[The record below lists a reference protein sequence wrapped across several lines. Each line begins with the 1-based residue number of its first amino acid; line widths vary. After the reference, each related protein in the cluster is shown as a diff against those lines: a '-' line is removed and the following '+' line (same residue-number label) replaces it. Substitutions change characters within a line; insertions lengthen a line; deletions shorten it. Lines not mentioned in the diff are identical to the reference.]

1 MAELL
6 LVTAVIAIGYALSG
20 EKKSDDTPIAKIPT
34 KSMPN
39 GSNLFNSNRV
49 NEILIDEQQ
58 MSNKRYDKVFSNK
71 LNGSNLM
78 VPGPMTPYFNK
89 VDYVDNTLPIEFQ
102 DNPRLNTTV
111 EYIDPT
117 SEEYS
122 LNHSTGNSVSDS
134 WYGVSLTGEPI
145 DPKSFSH
152 NNMTPFFGSH
162 VRQNVDEY
170 SNNSIVENFTG
181 QAYFDKKKSEQ
192 PQLFDPES
200 NITNPYGMSNLSGYQ
215 RERYIVSNIRNNV
228 APTEKIYVGPG
239 LNKGYTWQGSGGFQ
253 QADTRDYMLPKTVD
267 ELRVKTNPK
276 LTYHV
281 PIIAGS
287 HPSKPGKVGVVQ
299 KNRPDSF
306 AVWTPDRY
314 FITTGDRQKPT
325 QRGEVV
331 LKHSNR
337 TTTDIRRSMGPAG
350 PREGFSQEGV
360 RSNVRISE
368 KCQYTP
374 GGPRGI
380 DRAGQWT
387 IPEDCPEKEENNNYV
402 PMKNCNNDGYPLINQ
417 MTQPR
422 SKNECSNNRRS
433 MCNSIHDYGKSS
445 ISCATTNRQETSCI
459 PNGNITGIDQ
469 QGYVPITCDLR
480 PTRKEDIV
488 GNIRWA
494 SNIQG
499 LENNMVVWDPNDV
512 PKTTIKETLLQAA
525 PNVNMSAQRPSNPLV
540 YDPNDIPK
548 TTIKETTMSE
558 GILGQ
563 IDRQEYLAP
572 LVYDPTDVPRTTN
585 KETTMTDYAGN
596 VYFPNEN
603 GRDTNCYDARNTN
616 RQFTSDV
623 QYFGNSAGEQEGGYQ
638 VTNIDPKNTNRQ
650 FTSDVQYFG
659 NSAGEQDGGYKV
671 VDVEPRYTN
680 RQYTSDNDY
689 TGNAGNTTDKPR
701 NTDCMMD
708 NVVTKSYRE
717 TLAQGRIPARE
728 GPKDG
733 VDPGMICATTNK
745 SGDMQNTAYSQRPM
759 MSTKV
764 YNSLP
769 QANNCSDT
777 KNKKTLS
784 NTHIRNRLDS
794 ELLAPLKENPYY
806 LGNTSYWTY

>member
-6 LVTAVIAIGYALSG
+6 LVSSVLAVGYALSG
-20 EKKSDDTPIAKIPT
+20 KKKSNNNPIARIPT
-34 KSMPN
+34 KSIPN

-49 NEILIDEQQ
+49 QEILINEQQ
-58 MSNKRYDKVFSNK
+58 MSNKRYDQVFSNK
-71 LNGSNLM
+71 LNGSNLV
-78 VPGPMTPYFNK
+78 VPGPTQPYFNK

-102 DNPRLNTTV
+102 DNPRLNTNV

-117 SEEYS
+117 KQEYGMGQP
-122 LNHSTGNSVSDS
+122 TGNPVSDG

-170 SNNSIVENFTG
+170 TNNSIVENFTG
-181 QAYFDKKKSEQ
+181 QTYFDKKKAEQ
-192 PQLFDPES
+192 PQLFDPEA
-200 NITNPYGMSNLSGYQ
+200 NITNPYGTSNLSGYQ
-215 RERYIVSNIRNNV
+215 RERYIVSNLRNNE

-239 LNKGYTWQGSGGFQ
+239 LNKGYTWRPSGGFQ
-253 QADTRDYMLPKTVD
+253 QADTRDYILPKTVD

-281 PIIAGS
+281 PVIAGS
-287 HPSKPGKVGVVQ
+287 HPSMPGKIGVVQ
-299 KNRPDSF
+299 KNRPDAF
-306 AVWTPDRY
+306 AVWSPDRY

-337 TTTDIRRSMGPAG
+337 TTTDIRRAMGPAG
-350 PREGFSQEGV
+350 PREGFSQECV

-380 DRAGQWT
+380 DRVGQWT
-387 IPEDCPEKEENNNYV
+387 IPDGCPEIEENNNYV

-422 SKNECSNNRRS
+422 SKNENVDNRKS
-433 MCNSIHDYGKSS
+433 MNSVHDYGRSS
-445 ISCATTNRQETSCI
+445 ISYSTTNRQETSCI
-459 PNGNITGIDQ
+459 PNGNITGVDQ
-469 QGYVPITCDLR
+469 QGYVPITSDLR
-480 PTRKEDIV
+480 HTRKEDIV

-499 LENNMVVWDPNDV
+499 LENNMVIWDPLDV
-512 PKTTIKETLLQAA
+512 PKTTIKETLLQAT
-525 PNVNMSAQRPSNPLV
+525 PNINISAQKPANPIV
-540 YDPNDIPK
+540 YDPFDVPK
-548 TTIKETTMSE
+548 TTMKETTLSE
-558 GILGQ
+558 SMLGQ
-563 IDRQEYLAP
+563 IDRQDYLAP
-572 LVYDPTDVPRTTN
+572 IVYDPLDVPRTTN
-585 KETTMTDYAGN
+585 KETTMSDYSGN
-596 VYFPNEN
+596 AYLPNEDS
-603 GRDTNCYDARNTN
+603 RDTNSYSARNTN
-616 RQFTSDV
+616 RQFTS
-623 QYFGNSAGEQEGGYQ
+623 N
-638 VTNIDPKNTNRQ
+638 
-650 FTSDVQYFG
+650 VQYFG

-680 RQYTSDNDY
+680 RQYTSDNAY
-689 TGNAGNTTDKPR
+689 TGTAGNTTDKPR

-717 TLAQGRIPARE
+717 TLSQGRYPARE

-733 VDPGMICATTNK
+733 VDPEMICATTNK
-745 SGDMQNTAYSQRPM
+745 NGDMQNTAYSQRPM

-784 NTHIRNRLDS
+784 NIHLRDRLDS
-794 ELLAPLKENPYY
+794 TLLDAYRNNPYTQN
-806 LGNTSYWTY
+806 LSAYWNY

>member
-6 LVTAVIAIGYALSG
+6 LVSSVIAIGYALSG
-20 EKKSDDTPIAKIPT
+20 DKKSKDTPIANIPS
-34 KSMPN
+34 KSVPN

-49 NEILIDEQQ
+49 QEILIDEQQ
-58 MSNKRYDKVFSNK
+58 MSNKRYDQVFSNK
-71 LNGSNLM
+71 LNGSNLV
-78 VPGPMTPYFNK
+78 VPGPMQPYFNK

-102 DNPRLNTTV
+102 DNPPRMNTNV

-117 SEEYS
+117 KQEYGMGQP
-122 LNHSTGNSVSDS
+122 TGNPVSDG
-134 WYGVSLTGEPI
+134 WYGISLTGEPI

-170 SNNSIVENFTG
+170 TNNSIVENFTG

-192 PQLFDPES
+192 PQLFDPEA
-200 NITNPYGMSNLSGYQ
+200 NITNVYGTSNLSGYQ
-215 RERYIVSNIRNNV
+215 RERYMVSNLRNNE
-228 APTEKIYVGPG
+228 APTEKVYVGPG
-239 LNKGYTWQGSGGFQ
+239 LNKGYTWCPSGGFQ
-253 QADTRDYMLPKTVD
+253 QADTRDYALPKTVD

-281 PIIAGS
+281 PVIAGA
-287 HPSKPGKVGVVQ
+287 HPSMPGKVGVVQ

-337 TTTDIRRSMGPAG
+337 TTTDIRRAMGPAG
-350 PREGFSQEGV
+350 PREGFSQEGI
-360 RSNVRISE
+360 RSNVRISD

-374 GGPRGI
+374 GGPRGF

-387 IPEDCPEKEENNNYV
+387 IPEGCPEQEENNNYV
-402 PMKNCNNDGYPLINQ
+402 PMKECNNDGYPLINQ

-422 SKNECSNNRRS
+422 SKNEYATNKRS
-433 MCNSIHDYGKSS
+433 MCNSVHDYGRSS

-459 PNGNITGIDQ
+459 QNGNITGIDQ

-512 PKTTIKETLLQAA
+512 PKTTIKETLLQAT

-540 YDPNDIPK
+540 YDPNDVPK
-548 TTIKETTMSE
+548 TTIKETTMSD

-585 KETTMTDYAGN
+585 KETTMTDYSGN
-596 VYFPNEN
+596 AYFPNEN

-623 QYFGNSAGEQEGGYQ
+623 QYFGNSAGEQEGGY
-638 VTNIDPKNTNRQ
+638 
-650 FTSDVQYFG
+650 
-659 NSAGEQDGGYKV
+659 KV

-680 RQYTSDNDY
+680 RQYTSDHAY
-689 TGNAGNTTDKPR
+689 TGTAGNTTDKPR

-784 NTHIRNRLDS
+784 NSHLRNRLDS
-794 ELLAPLKENPYY
+794 TLLDAYRKNPYTQ
-806 LGNTSYWTY
+806 NFDTSCWTY